1 MSWTAAGDPAV
12 IAQVCREDVLDYRHA
27 FYAPA
32 AMALVVAG
40 GAGLEPAQAA
50 ELLADLPSAAP
61 RPRRAAVWGQGPRY
75 VADIRPASRHR
86 ESHTDLSLL
95 LPGLATGDEQRIALK
110 VMIHILGGGASSRLF
125 QTVRATHGLCYAI
138 SAEHEHFE
146 DIGLFLI
153 GTTTRSEDAC
163 QAISLCSRELCRMAS
178 EPVAEDELAAA
189 KAAMVGRLLR
199 HTETARGSAHWYAAR
214 WRAGGLETPDERV
227 DAIRAVTATEVLAV
241 AARLAAG
248 LNEMRLAFVGPDDI
262 GEQLLSA
269 AAAPW

>member
-1 MSWTAAGDPAV
+1 
-12 IAQVCREDVLDYRHA
+12 
-27 FYAPA
+27 
-32 AMALVVAG
+32 
-40 GAGLEPAQAA
+40 
-50 ELLADLPSAAP
+50 
-61 RPRRAAVWGQGPRY
+61 
-75 VADIRPASRHR
+75 
-86 ESHTDLSLL
+86 
-95 LPGLATGDEQRIALK
+95 
-110 VMIHILGGGASSRLF
+110 
-125 QTVRATHGLCYAI
+125 
-138 SAEHEHFE
+138 
-146 DIGLFLI
+146 
-153 GTTTRSEDAC
+153 
-163 QAISLCSRELCRMAS
+163 MAS
-178 EPVAEDELAAA
+178 EPVAENELAAA